1 VTCKALRHPNV
12 LPFVGVT
19 MTEKLFVMVSEW
31 MGNGD
36 INRFVEANIDADRLE
51 LVSFRS
57 RPSYLFVVDD
67 NMTIVAQRHRQGIES
82 FA

>member
-1 VTCKALRHPNV
+1 MTCKALRHPNV

>member
-1 VTCKALRHPNV
+1 MTCKALRHPNV
-12 LPFVGVT
+12 LPFLGVT
-19 MTEKLFVMVSEW
+19 MTEKLFVTVSEW

-36 INRFVEANIDADRLE
+36 INKFLEANIDADRLE
-51 LVSFRS
+51 LVGFRS
-57 RPSYLFVVDD
+57 RPSYLFVADD